1 MTGFNPGKLTA
12 KTNPHRNARCRAPEI
27 FIAKDASP
35 LKRQVQGT
43 GILIND
49 CFKRT
54 SEIVLV
60 LKSNPYSTKM
70 KKILLNYLPPSDV
83 YTPSASLSILKSFMV
98 NNGFDTEVKY
108 WNFLFAEVFPLEDN
122 DETEAVILPFLSI
135 INDQYNNSIGN
146 NRAISL
152 LQKLLPARGAK
163 GNKYYINLLQGLKS
177 QIYDIIHRELKKIDF
192 SETLLF
198 GISSKFHQWI
208 PGMILSEEI
217 KKISPGTKIIVGGFG
232 SKEAALEAMRVSK
245 YFDFAT
251 WGEGEYPLLE
261 LSKQLQDETNNFGLV
276 PRLVYRNQNSITLS
290 SLTQSDY
297 LDFENYIIPDY
308 DDYFDNY
315 PEPDKKYKITIPIN
329 STRACCWNKC
339 KFCDYNRGYKYRA
352 RSPEC
357 IVREIEYITK
367 RFEGACFTFVD
378 NDIFVSPGHF
388 EKLLDL
394 IIESINRYNYD
405 YEFWAEMIPNQQ
417 LNAGLLKKMQIAGF
431 TQVFIGYD
439 GISDSLLRKMNK
451 GNNFS
456 NNIFFVKYA
465 LKYGINPLVN
475 IIKGVIDETEEDV
488 QEGMNNLHFL
498 RYFYN
503 QKDIS
508 LAHDYAT
515 LVISRMTK
523 YYSMI
528 SEEEKEKY
536 NINKIA
542 YLLPGHFSNH
552 KGRFSLFRWEKGVV
566 ANSAEWDVLVEIEK
580 YYTENKFSYKISKN
594 NGIYNFTEYINN
606 EEILNID
613 FEEPD
618 YWDVLKIAN
627 QKVCTFTE
635 LHAAIKKLHPEISTE
650 RLKKILTELKGLYLV
665 YCDNDLSN
673 VITVIDVDGEF
684 DL

>member
-1 MTGFNPGKLTA
+1 M
-12 KTNPHRNARCRAPEI
+12 R
-27 FIAKDASP
+27 S
-35 LKRQVQGT
+35 
-43 GILIND
+43 
-49 CFKRT
+49 

-60 LKSNPYSTKM
+60 LKSNPYLTEM

-83 YTPSASLSILKSFMV
+83 YTPSASLSILKSFMLS
-98 NNGFDTEVKY
+98 NGFDTEVKY
-108 WNFLFAEVFPLEDN
+108 WNFLFAEVLALEN
-122 DETEAVILPFLSI
+122 CDETEAVTLPFISI
-135 INDQYNNSIGN
+135 LNDQNNNSTGN

-152 LQKLLPARGAK
+152 LQKMLPAPK
-163 GNKYYINLLQGLKS
+163 GNSNNYYRNLLHKTKS
-177 QIYDIIHRELKKIDF
+177 HIYDIIHKELKKIDF

-232 SKEAALEAMRVSK
+232 SKEAALEVMKINK

-276 PRLVYRNQNSITLS
+276 PRLVYRNQNSISLS
-290 SLTQSDY
+290 PLTQSNY
-297 LDFENYIIPDY
+297 LDFEKYIFPDY
-308 DDYFDNY
+308 DDYFKNF
-315 PEPDKKYKITIPIN
+315 PEPDKKYKITVPIN

-352 RSPEC
+352 RSAEC
-357 IVREIEYITK
+357 IVKEIEYITK
-367 RFEGACFTFVD
+367 KFESACFTFVD
-378 NDIFVSPGHF
+378 NDIFVSPEHF
-388 EKLLDL
+388 EKLLNL
-394 IIESINRYNYD
+394 IIESINKYNYD

-451 GNNFS
+451 SNNFS

-488 QEGMNNLHFL
+488 REGMNNLHFL
-498 RYFYN
+498 RFFYN
-503 QKDIS
+503 EKDIS
-508 LAHDYAT
+508 LTHDYAT
-515 LVISRMTK
+515 LVISNMTK

-536 NINKIA
+536 DVNRIA
-542 YLLPGHFSNH
+542 YLLPDHFSNH
-552 KGRFSLFRWEKGVV
+552 NNRFCLFRWEKGVV
-566 ANSAEWDVLVEIEK
+566 ANSAEWDVLVDIEK
-580 YYTENKFSYKISKN
+580 YYIENKFSYKISKN
-594 NGIYNFTEYINN
+594 SGIYNFAEYVNN
-606 EEILNID
+606 KEILNID
-613 FEEPD
+613 FEGPY
-618 YWDVLKIAN
+618 YWDVLKTAN
-627 QKVCTFTE
+627 QKVCTFSE
-635 LHAAIKKLHPEISTE
+635 LYAALKKPYPEISKE
-650 RLKKILTELKGLYLV
+650 RLKKILRELRDLYLV
-665 YCDNDLSN
+665 YCNTDLSD
-673 VITVIDVDGEF
+673 VITVIDVDRVFG
-684 DL
+684 L